1 MTGDELIR
9 EIQLKK
15 LLSELDGSSVPE
27 YDSSESMTAE
37 ELRSDNRFLIEQL
50 KEALEENRRLNEAI
64 SEIRQDLKD
73 ANRRA
78 DEESAE
84 RKKVFDR
91 LEKFMDDQ
99 KAAYDDKVKL
109 EREIE
114 TLKNRLAVANQAL
127 YGGSKTC
134 NDKYTGQKNEGI
146 NDGRDDFDGG
156 KKQIS

>member
-1 MTGDELIR
+1 
-9 EIQLKK
+9 
-15 LLSELDGSSVPE
+15 
-27 YDSSESMTAE
+27 MTAE

-50 KEALEENRRLNEAI
+50 KGALEENRRLNEAI

>member
-1 MTGDELIR
+1 
-9 EIQLKK
+9 
-15 LLSELDGSSVPE
+15 
-27 YDSSESMTAE
+27 
-37 ELRSDNRFLIEQL
+37 
-50 KEALEENRRLNEAI
+50 
-64 SEIRQDLKD
+64 
-73 ANRRA
+73 
-78 DEESAE
+78 
-84 RKKVFDR
+84 
-91 LEKFMDDQ
+91 MDDQ